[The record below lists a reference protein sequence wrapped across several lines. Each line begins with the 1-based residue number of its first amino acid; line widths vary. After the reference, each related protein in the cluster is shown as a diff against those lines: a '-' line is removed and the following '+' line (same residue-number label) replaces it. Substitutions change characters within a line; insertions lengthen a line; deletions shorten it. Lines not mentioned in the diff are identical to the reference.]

1 MGSCVSLFLCIWI
14 CALDNGNAITSF
26 QEKEANQER
35 TPSLMTW
42 PNIVAQIIKSLSN
55 VDFTF
60 YLSISNEL
68 TKILRLLTVSPENCL
83 LHNAEGFST
92 SLFVLV
98 CSVKETNLREMLLPI
113 LLWWK
118 MLWSTAGQRIFG
130 EVNMGILG
138 ISKMLVK
145 KCLDSFCVDFQGLRQ
160 NEPIEQGRVP
170 KIFLDRVIQC
180 PFNA

>member
-1 MGSCVSLFLCIWI
+1 
-14 CALDNGNAITSF
+14 
-26 QEKEANQER
+26 
-35 TPSLMTW
+35 MTW

-68 TKILRLLTVSPENCL
+68 TKILCLPSVNIQPFLRRIVFCIMLKGFQLL
-83 LHNAEGFST
+83 F
-92 SLFVLV
+92 FVLV
-98 CSVKETNLREMLLPI
+98 CSVKDTNLREMLLPI

-138 ISKMLVK
+138 ISKMPAK

>member
-1 MGSCVSLFLCIWI
+1 MHLT
-14 CALDNGNAITSF
+14 NGNAITSF

-68 TKILRLLTVSPENCL
+68 TKILCLPSVSPENCL
-83 LHNAEGFST
+83 LHNAERFST

-113 LLWWK
+113 LFWWK
-118 MLWSTAGQRIFG
+118 MMWSTAGQRIFG

-138 ISKMLVK
+138 ISKMPVK

-170 KIFLDRVIQC
+170 KIFLDRAIQC